1 MKGVLA
7 RWGDVAWQLR
17 RLSFHHAD
25 IHQRHCNQTERSLT
39 FLSILRLFRQG
50 SKRDRLVLANRY
62 EGPPPRPIPRGTRYS
77 TKRDSIRF
85 GPPLPT
91 ETTIE
96 GVIRGRERERSDC
109 RHGTRAREN
118 FRLSTVLEGLAL
130 LIIYF
135 SPPFGHKYRLGATVY
150 HINAPEARHSFEFSS
165 FSSL

>member
-1 MKGVLA
+1 MLFVQLTKVAVHSRVQWYSGLVPEPKHHVKGVLA

-96 GVIRGRERERSDC
+96 GVIRGRERE
-109 RHGTRAREN
+109 
-118 FRLSTVLEGLAL
+118 
-130 LIIYF
+130 I
-135 SPPFGHKYRLGATVY
+135 
-150 HINAPEARHSFEFSS
+150 
-165 FSSL
+165 

>member
-62 EGPPPRPIPRGTRYS
+62 ESPADPSRNSLFDETRFH
-77 TKRDSIRF
+77 SIRSAA
-85 GPPLPT
+85 PDRNNN
-91 ETTIE
+91 
-96 GVIRGRERERSDC
+96 RGCNPRERERDLIVV
-109 RHGTRAREN
+109 TEREPVKISVY
-118 FRLSTVLEGLAL
+118 RPSWRGWLSL
-130 LIIYF
+130 LFI
-135 SPPFGHKYRLGATVY
+135 SPLPSG
-150 HINAPEARHSFEFSS
+150 INIA
-165 FSSL
+165 